1 MSDRLNPGETLSH
14 GDHRTSQNGRFVVVM
29 QDDGNLVLYEHDK
42 FDRYNPRW
50 TTKTEGTDVNRAVM
64 QTDGN
69 LVLYRTD
76 NTRAW
81 ESETFG
87 EGIYLIV
94 QNDGNMVLYKRGM
107 HDWTATPVW
116 ATNTVAA

>member
-1 MSDRLNPGETLSH
+1 
-14 GDHRTSQNGRFVVVM
+14 
-29 QDDGNLVLYEHDK
+29 
-42 FDRYNPRW
+42 
-50 TTKTEGTDVNRAVM
+50 VNRAFM

-69 LVLYRTD
+69 LVLYRAD

-81 ESETFG
+81 ESETCG

-116 ATNTVAA
+116 ATNIVAA